1 MRWIFHLGIALLLM
15 TGCASYERQTAA
27 FRGAWNA
34 GNVQKASELA
44 NMQVYDKSDSHD
56 GVIWLLEQGAALR
69 ANNQI
74 KESIYAFERAEKR
87 MRHYESQAK
96 IRVSKEAT
104 ALAVNLES
112 VPYEGRG
119 YDRVMLNT
127 YQALNY
133 LHLGQRDAA
142 MVELRQASDEQD
154 AELIRNARRI
164 TSARKSAGRYRSN
177 ILRTQNSAGTRN
189 QLDSLQPS
197 LNMDYGAFVNPFTD
211 FLHALCLW
219 SLADDQSENAIV
231 SLRRIY
237 QTLGQP
243 RFIADEIKAVDKILS
258 GGKHPDLTYVIFE
271 IGVAPIR
278 KEVRLD
284 IPLFD
289 QELPYVTAEFPRLE
303 NRGHPLTCAVVI
315 GKNKSDAMV
324 ICEMDAVIGR
334 DFQSELPGIITRT
347 LSSAVLKATA
357 TKQLSDKAGD
367 IGTVAG
373 TMYQIFSTQADLR
386 TWTSLPKSF
395 AVARVKTPSDRRLT
409 LFVGPQ
415 KNEVTVNKGEVNV
428 VYLKGF
434 AHGAPLKIHQFR
446 LK

>member
-1 MRWIFHLGIALLLM
+1 M
-15 TGCASYERQTAA
+15 
-27 FRGAWNA
+27 
-34 GNVQKASELA
+34 
-44 NMQVYDKSDSHD
+44 
-56 GVIWLLEQGAALR
+56 IWLLEQGAALR

-87 MRHYESQAK
+87 MRHYDSQAK

-177 ILRTQNSAGTRN
+177 ILRTQNRAGTRN
-189 QLDSLQPS
+189 QFDSLQPS

-303 NRGHPLTCAVVI
+303 NRGHPLTCTVVI
-315 GKNKSDAMV
+315 GKNKIDAMV

-395 AVARVKTPSDRRLT
+395 AVARIKTPSDRRLT

>member
-1 MRWIFHLGIALLLM
+1 
-15 TGCASYERQTAA
+15 
-27 FRGAWNA
+27 
-34 GNVQKASELA
+34 
-44 NMQVYDKSDSHD
+44 
-56 GVIWLLEQGAALR
+56 
-69 ANNQI
+69 
-74 KESIYAFERAEKR
+74 
-87 MRHYESQAK
+87 
-96 IRVSKEAT
+96 
-104 ALAVNLES
+104 
-112 VPYEGRG
+112 
-119 YDRVMLNT
+119 
-127 YQALNY
+127 
-133 LHLGQRDAA
+133 
-142 MVELRQASDEQD
+142 
-154 AELIRNARRI
+154 
-164 TSARKSAGRYRSN
+164 
-177 ILRTQNSAGTRN
+177 
-189 QLDSLQPS
+189 
-197 LNMDYGAFVNPFTD
+197 
-211 FLHALCLW
+211 
-219 SLADDQSENAIV
+219 
-231 SLRRIY
+231 
-237 QTLGQP
+237 
-243 RFIADEIKAVDKILS
+243 
-258 GGKHPDLTYVIFE
+258 VIFE

-289 QELPYVTAEFPRLE
+289 QDLPYVTAEFPRLE